1 VRRSQQFRT
10 NAATVREHLDRVEVA
25 AKVLRLFGDKRST
38 VICGGKTDAFGDF
51 EHDEVCPAC
60 EGSKFVPAA
69 GSPTQK
75 RGCPCCATN
84 YSVQANYQ
92 AANCEAISAAAE
104 MIALKDDPNAAHDFE
119 AANRRF
125 GRAREDMHL
134 LMIAIRIGAR

>member
-1 VRRSQQFRT
+1 MSLKYSPTDVEIGQARS
-10 NAATVREHLDRVEVA
+10 
-25 AKVLRLFGDKRST
+25 AKVLGREPST
-38 VICGGKTDAFGDF
+38 VTIRGEGFGAF
-51 EHDEVCPAC
+51 EYVVCPAC

-75 RGCPCCATN
+75 RGCPCCSTN

-92 AANCEAISAAAE
+92 AAKCEAISAAAE

-119 AANRRF
+119 AAGRRF